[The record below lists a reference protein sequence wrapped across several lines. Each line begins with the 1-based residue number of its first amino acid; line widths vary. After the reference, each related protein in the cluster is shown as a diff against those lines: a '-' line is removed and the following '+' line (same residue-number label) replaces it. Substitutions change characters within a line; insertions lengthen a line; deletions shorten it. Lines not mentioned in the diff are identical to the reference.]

1 MLQQDQ
7 LSQRQLLAGD
17 THRPRYHF
25 LPPSNWMNDPN
36 GLIQWGDQYHLF
48 YQYNPDGAYHANMHW
63 GHAVS
68 DDLIHWQDLPVALA
82 PVPGSP
88 DEHGCWSGCAVDNN
102 GVPTI
107 FYTST
112 TGKHSSIQTQSMAT
126 SDDGLVTW
134 VKHPANPV
142 ISQVPVES
150 GQTRDFR
157 DPFVWREGDTW
168 YMVLGSQIKDVGGVI
183 FLYRSLNLVEWE
195 YLNPLYSSDNLRYG
209 LIWECPNFFRLGE
222 KWVLIFSAHTGADVD
237 TIYYFVG
244 DYQDFR
250 FVPQYSAVLDYGSM
264 YAPLTFADHQQRR
277 LMFGW
282 LREARPVVE
291 QRASG
296 WSGVQSIP
304 RVLTLDDHNRLLM
317 NPVPELENLRGR
329 HYSIAP
335 MRITQATTLD
345 VTGLALDIVAEF
357 DVEDGGHCG
366 FSLLCSAD
374 GTERLDIVYRAER
387 GLLSV
392 HKVTPELNGA
402 LTTHSR
408 ETAHELAPDETL
420 KLRILLDGSVIEII
434 ANERTSLTSRF
445 YALSASSKHV
455 RLFGAQARLLAL
467 DIWEMPSI
475 WQSSQ

>member
-1 MLQQDQ
+1 MLQQDT

-17 THRPRYHF
+17 IHRPRYHF
-25 LPPSNWMNDPN
+25 LPPGNWMNDPN
-36 GLIQWGDQYHLF
+36 GLIQWGDKYHLF

-82 PVPGSP
+82 PTPGGP
-88 DEHGCWSGCAVDNN
+88 DESGCFSGCAVDNN

-112 TGKHSSIQTQSMAT
+112 AGERSSIQTQSIAT
-126 SDDGLVTW
+126 SNDDLLAW
-134 VKHPANPV
+134 IKHPANPI

-168 YMVLGSQIKDVGGVI
+168 YMVLGSQVKDVGGVV
-183 FLYRSLNLVEWE
+183 FLYRSSNLVDWE
-195 YLNPLYSSDNLRYG
+195 YLNPLLSSDNPRYG
-209 LIWECPNFFRLGE
+209 LIWECPNFFKLGD
-222 KWVLIFSAHTGADVD
+222 KWVLIISAHTGATVD
-237 TIYYFVG
+237 TVYYFVG
-244 DYQDFR
+244 DYHNFR
-250 FVPQYSAVLDYGSM
+250 FTPQYGAVLDYGNM
-264 YAPLTFADHQQRR
+264 YAPLTFTDSQQRR

-282 LREARPVVE
+282 LREARPVND
-291 QRASG
+291 QRRAG
-296 WSGVQSIP
+296 WSGVQSIA
-304 RVLTLDDHNRLLM
+304 RILTLNENNRLIM
-317 NPVPELENLRGR
+317 KPVPELETIRGQ
-329 HYSIAP
+329 HHSVDP
-335 MRITQATTLD
+335 MPITQTTTLG

-357 DVEDGGHCG
+357 DVEASGHCG
-366 FSLLCSAD
+366 FSLVCSAD
-374 GTERLDIVYRAER
+374 GTERIDIIYRAEG

-392 HKVTPELNGA
+392 QKVNPELNGA
-402 LTTHSR
+402 LTIHSR
-408 ETAHELAPDETL
+408 ETPHELAPGETL

-445 YALSASSKHV
+445 YALNAGSEHV
-455 RLFGAQARLLAL
+455 RLLGAQARLLAL

-475 WQSSQ
+475 WQLSQ

>member
-1 MLQQDQ
+1 MLKDN
-7 LSQRQLLAGD
+7 LSKRHSLAD
-17 THRPRYHF
+17 DIHRPRYHF

-36 GLIQWGDQYHLF
+36 GLIQWGEQYHLF

-82 PVPGSP
+82 PTPGGP
-88 DEHGCWSGCAVDNN
+88 DESGCFSGCAVNHD

-112 TGKHSSIQTQSMAT
+112 AGERSSIQTQSIAT
-126 SDDGLVTW
+126 SADGLLTW

-142 ISQVPVES
+142 ISQVPAES

-183 FLYRSLNLVEWE
+183 FLYRSSNLVDWE

-209 LIWECPNFFRLGE
+209 LIWECPNFFKLGE
-222 KWVLIFSAHTGADVD
+222 KWVLIFSAHTGATVD
-237 TIYYFVG
+237 TVYYFVG
-244 DYQDFR
+244 DYHNHR
-250 FVPQYSAVLDYGSM
+250 FVPQYSAVLDYGNM
-264 YAPLTFADHQQRR
+264 YAPLTFTDNQQRR

-282 LREARPVVE
+282 LREARSTVD
-291 QRASG
+291 QRLSG

-304 RVLTLDDHNRLLM
+304 RVLTLDNQNRLLM
-317 NPVPELENLRGR
+317 SPVPELETIRGR
-329 HYSIAP
+329 HYSIDP
-335 MRITQATTLD
+335 MSVTQTTTLD
-345 VTGLALDIVAEF
+345 VTGAALDIVAEF
-357 DVEDGGHCG
+357 SLERNGHCG
-366 FSLLCSAD
+366 FSLVCSGD
-374 GTERLDIVYRAER
+374 GTERIDIVYRAEG

-392 HKVTPELNGA
+392 QKVNPEQNGA

-408 ETAHELAPDETL
+408 ETLHELAPDETL
-420 KLRILLDGSVIEII
+420 KLRILLDGSVVEII
-434 ANERTSLTSRF
+434 ANDRTSLTSRF
-445 YALSASSKHV
+445 YALNADSEHV
-455 RLFGAQARLLAL
+455 RLFGSQARLMAL
-467 DIWEMPSI
+467 DIWEMPSV
-475 WQSSQ
+475 WR